1 MNRFIVNFKK
11 KLNSKF
17 SIKIKITLWYMI
29 LMTGL
34 IIIFLGTIFY
44 ISNNLVRNS
53 AYANLKD
60 IVDKSFMQITY
71 KKNNLE
77 IDDDLETLTGNIQL
91 SIFNKDKEFIYG
103 NSPLNFD
110 FDDTLTDNGEIKI
123 V

>member
-17 SIKIKITLWYMI
+17 SIKIKIPLWYMI

-91 SIFNKDKEFIYG
+91 SIF
-103 NSPLNFD
+103 D
-110 FDDTLTDNGEIKI
+110 F
-123 V
+123 